1 MSVIP
6 EAVVLGLIA
15 KSFESVVERIIASL
29 APAAIQKTWERIKKK
44 KTGSEVEIKSVR
56 RFWKMY
62 RKSSRI
68 GEPELREGMLIT
80 LKGTLSKYAPMII
93 GDPIKKRELH
103 KEYRKKLSE
112 RKVED
117 TDRIDPKLSL
127 TSGNTVWRIK
137 IGDFVYLGLYQGI
150 VRNSIP
156 VFVKK
161 EYYESIEG
169 IFFKDDNPYCVDV
182 VLTGS
187 LGELSAEVVDKVGL
201 VEKGSVYGLFV
212 GNKGT
217 KIEYLGEADYLDG
230 DIWIALKDGRK
241 EHMVS
246 RFLDLGDID
255 DFEDELKKLKGDVK
269 EVLSANPNSQV
280 ILQFDQ
286 VNRPIQVKQTIEIED
301 CWKKFWKF

>member
-1 MSVIP
+1 MFVIP
-6 EAVVLGLIA
+6 EVVVLKLMT
-15 KSFESVVERIIASL
+15 KSFESVVEGIAASL
-29 APAAIQKTWERIKKK
+29 APVIIQKTWERIKKK
-44 KTGSEVEIKSVR
+44 KTRSYVEIKSVR
-56 RFWKMY
+56 KFWKIY
-62 RKSSRI
+62 RRSFRI

-112 RKVED
+112 RKVD
-117 TDRIDPKLSL
+117 DMNTVDPKLSL

-137 IGDFVYLGLYQGI
+137 MGDFVYLGLYQGI

-169 IFFKDDNPYCVDV
+169 IFFKNDNPYCVDV
-182 VLTGS
+182 VLTGL
-187 LGELSAEVVDKVGL
+187 LGELPTEVVNKVGL

-212 GNKGT
+212 GDKGT
-217 KIEYLGEADYLDG
+217 KIEYLDEADYLDG
-230 DIWIALKDGRK
+230 DIWIALKDGKR
-241 EHMVS
+241 EHMVC

-255 DFEDELKKLKGDVK
+255 DFEDELEKLKKDVK
-269 EVLSANPNSQV
+269 EILSANPNSQI

>member
-1 MSVIP
+1 MFVIP

-15 KSFESVVERIIASL
+15 KSFESVAEGIIASL

-44 KTGSEVEIKSVR
+44 KTRSEVEIKSIR
-56 RFWKMY
+56 KFWKIY
-62 RKSSRI
+62 RRSLRI
-68 GEPELREGMLIT
+68 GEPELREGTLIT

-93 GDPIKKRELH
+93 GDPIRKRELH

-112 RKVED
+112 RKVEN
-117 TDRIDPKLSL
+117 TDAIDPKLSL

-137 IGDFVYLGLYQGI
+137 MSDFVYLGLYQGI

-169 IFFKDDNPYCVDV
+169 IFFKHDNTYCVDV

-187 LGELSAEVVDKVGL
+187 LGELPAEVVDKVGL
-201 VEKGSVYGLFV
+201 VEKGPVYGLFV
-212 GNKGT
+212 GGEGT
-217 KIEYLGEADYLDG
+217 KIEYLDEADYLDG

-246 RFLDLGDID
+246 KFLDLGEID
-255 DFEDELKKLKGDVK
+255 EFEDELEKLA
-269 EVLSANPNSQV
+269 LFHHTWNFTS
-280 ILQFDQ
+280 
-286 VNRPIQVKQTIEIED
+286 TI
-301 CWKKFWKF
+301 